1 MKTVIGI
8 VIGFVLLCALNLTY
22 ADSIDNQLNE
32 IKNAQQEQATATSR
46 AQASD
51 HLQQQIDRLNN
62 AGN

>member
-8 VIGFVLLCALNLTY
+8 VIGFVLLCALNLAY
-22 ADSIDNQLNE
+22 ADSIENDLND
-32 IKNAQQEQATATSR
+32 IKNSQQELATTTSR

-62 AGN
+62 E